1 MTDIV
6 KKELEQNIQ
15 ALKHCV
21 DKIVFYADTT
31 EEIVKLNFESIRM
44 MVDYCEQ
51 LSLTEWKRFQLTPI
65 PYRFRL
71 MQRFTVLRTN
81 IS

>member
-21 DKIVFYADTT
+21 DKIVFYADAT
-31 EEIVKLNFESIRM
+31 E
-44 MVDYCEQ
+44 
-51 LSLTEWKRFQLTPI
+51 
-65 PYRFRL
+65 
-71 MQRFTVLRTN
+71 
-81 IS
+81 